1 MQAHG
6 PKLSALEQK
15 HARLHA
21 GNSLVLQ
28 VSAWVCRDRNGYL
41 LVPESLLFKVLG
53 DSARAVF
60 VLRPVCVC
68 VWWKCPTS
76 RLSEGFCVDS
86 LKDHRCQ
93 R

>member
-6 PKLSALEQK
+6 PKLSALEQE

-28 VSAWVCRDRNGYL
+28 VSAWVCRDRNAYL

-60 VLRPVCVC
+60 VLCPVCVC
-68 VWWKCPTS
+68 VCGGS
-76 RLSEGFCVDS
+76 V
-86 LKDHRCQ
+86 Q
-93 R
+93 RHGSAKAFVSTV

>member
-68 VWWKCPTS
+68 VCGGS
-76 RLSEGFCVDS
+76 V
-86 LKDHRCQ
+86 Q
-93 R
+93 RHGSAKAFVSTV